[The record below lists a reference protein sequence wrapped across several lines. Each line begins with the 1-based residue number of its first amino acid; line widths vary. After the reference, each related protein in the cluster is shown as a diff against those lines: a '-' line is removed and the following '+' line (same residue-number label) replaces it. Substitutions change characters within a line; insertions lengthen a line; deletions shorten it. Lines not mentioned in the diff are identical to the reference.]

1 MLFVFYLNNNK
12 AASLS
17 LSKKQKQNGVYELHK
32 TMKLTVVV
40 QYSHFRYCPAGQ
52 MESIKLHRRHCH
64 AKS

>member
-32 TMKLTVVV
+32 TMKLTV
-40 QYSHFRYCPAGQ
+40 CQ